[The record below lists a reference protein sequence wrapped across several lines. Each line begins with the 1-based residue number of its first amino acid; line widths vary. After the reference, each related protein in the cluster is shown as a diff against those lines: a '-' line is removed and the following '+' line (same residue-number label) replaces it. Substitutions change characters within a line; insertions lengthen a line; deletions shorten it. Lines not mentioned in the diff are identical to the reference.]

1 MSKYRDKLQIIA
13 DILSIVSERARK
25 TQIMY
30 QANLSYKLVCRYLKN
45 VLDAGLVFLDD
56 EWYVLTSKGRNFLN
70 KYERYSE
77 FCKNL
82 EEQLNRVNGEKH
94 VLLKMTS
101 GRSVVNPNSHNV
113 DKERGDET
121 IVQSEA

>member
-1 MSKYRDKLQIIA
+1 MSKYRDKLRIIA

-45 VLDAGLVFLDD
+45 VLDSGLVFLDD
-56 EWYVLTSKGRNFLN
+56 EWYVLTTKGKNFLN

-77 FCKNL
+77 FCKGL

-94 VLLKMTS
+94 VLLRMTS
-101 GRSVVNPNSHNV
+101 GHSTVNPNSHNLG
-113 DKERGDET
+113 KERGDEKT
-121 IVQSEA
+121 VQSEA